1 MASLTLSCRAANTN
15 LGSVSHG
22 STTYA
27 ERGATIT
34 LARGFTKLLHRLSAS
49 PVSSS
54 DVEAIVS
61 PGVHPS
67 GEVKGRRN
75 FTAQGG
81 RIHSGQRNKNN
92 RKESLRRKHLKVK
105 KVLGEK

>member
-15 LGSVSHG
+15 LGSVRHDSII
-22 STTYA
+22 YA
-27 ERGATIT
+27 ERGAAIT
-34 LARGFTKLLHRLSAS
+34 LARGLAELLHRLSAS

-54 DVEAIVS
+54 DVEVIVS

-75 FTAQGG
+75 FTAQGR

-105 KVLGEK
+105 KVLGEE